1 MRFSTPKKHKALRSR
16 RILSSTFGQ
25 VYAVSCHREWA
36 RRKRSIFKQI
46 DSHFKNVTQVLNYF
60 KKKNFIYILILSS
73 DHCIQWTLLF
83 TNFVKLVFI
92 LSAYWR
98 HIEKSCKEANLK
110 TRHLQLWGYSK
121 CFLTNPVTFFYETER
136 WYSLKKLV
144 LKVVCDGSVFHK
156 QKFTKSFTSFQC
168 VS

>member
-25 VYAVSCHREWA
+25 VYAVSCHREWD
-36 RRKRSIFKQI
+36 RRKRSIFKQT

-60 KKKNFIYILILSS
+60 KKKKLYLHPYSLVWSLHSMN
-73 DHCIQWTLLF
+73 TNF

-144 LKVVCDGSVFHK
+144 LKVVCDRSVFHK
-156 QKFTKSFTSFQC
+156 QKFTKSFTSF
-168 VS
+168 